1 MTRWTPRLLPLF
13 VVATFTACENEVPT
27 ALDEGL
33 LPVNPI
39 TLEIL
44 LPWSQFGTSTQVVG
58 GFGAANEVGVGTI
71 ANAFGGT
78 LNARTLLHLVPETPD
93 SVVDNTI
100 VDVAGD
106 SLTTIVGGAFFLRF
120 DPDASTNQGPVTVA
134 VGRTSTHWDSRSANW
149 RLAVDSLGRQEEW
162 PEPGGGPV
170 EPLGSGNW
178 DPLEGDSLVIFL
190 GMNVLATVLDTTQSE
205 FGVRVD
211 LETPGELLQVT
222 FGEIRL
228 FALVEGIDTVV
239 TLPPVNIIDQ
249 TFIYDPAPGLPE
261 GLRVGGIPAWRTV
274 ISMDLP
280 TTVAGTPEVCA
291 RATCPLVL
299 TPERINHASIVLN
312 TRASEPGFQPTDSLL
327 VHARSLFAA
336 EVLPKSPVGPPIF
349 LDSLGL
355 AAGVA
360 LASAAFLPGGERS
373 VEVPI
378 TPLVWDMVRGTRSD
392 GGSTSPTIALLS
404 LNCSPIAGSCI
415 EPASIAF
422 SSFAGAGDI
431 GEPSLRLILTI
442 ADRVGLP

>member
-1 MTRWTPRLLPLF
+1 MPRLLPHF
-13 VVATFTACENEVPT
+13 MVATFAACENEVPT

-33 LPVNPI
+33 LPVKLV
-39 TLEIL
+39 TFAVE

-58 GFGAANEVGVGTI
+58 GFGRADEVGVGTI

-78 LNARTLLHLVPETPD
+78 LNARTLLHLVPQTPD
-93 SVVDNTI
+93 AAIDNTI
-100 VDVAGD
+100 VNIAGD
-106 SLTTIVGGAFFLRF
+106 SLTMIVGGSVFLRF

-134 VGRTSTHWDSRSANW
+134 VGRTSTHWDARSASW
-149 RLAVDSLGRQEEW
+149 RLAVDSLDGREEW
-162 PEPGGGPV
+162 PEPGGGSV
-170 EPLGSGNW
+170 VPLGSGEW
-178 DPLEGDSLVIFL
+178 DPLEGDSLDIFL
-190 GMNVLATVLDTTQSE
+190 GPNELATVLDTTTSE

-211 LETPGELLQVT
+211 LVTPGELLQVI
-222 FGEIRL
+222 FGEMRL
-228 FALVEGIDTVV
+228 FALVEGSDTVI
-239 TLPPVNIIDQ
+239 TLPPLSITDQ

-280 TTVAGTPEVCA
+280 TTVAGTPEACA
-291 RATCPLVL
+291 LVTCPLVL
-299 TPERINHASIVLN
+299 TPERISHASIVLR
-312 TRASEPGFQPTDSLL
+312 TRANEPGFQPTGSLL

-355 AAGVA
+355 PAGAA

-378 TPLVWDMVRGTRSD
+378 TPLVWDLVRGTRAG

-404 LNCSPIAGSCI
+404 LNCSPIDGSCI
-415 EPASIAF
+415 EPSSIAF
-422 SSFAGAGDI
+422 SSFAGAGEP

-442 ADRVGLP
+442 SDRVELP

>member
-1 MTRWTPRLLPLF
+1 MPRLLPLF
-13 VVATFTACENEVPT
+13 VVATFAACENEVPT

-33 LPVNPI
+33 LPLKPV
-39 TLEIL
+39 TLEVL
-44 LPWSQFGTSTQVVG
+44 LPWSQFGASTQVVG
-58 GFGAANEVGVGTI
+58 GFGRANEVGVGTI

-78 LNARTLLHLVPETPD
+78 LNARTLLHLVPQPTD

-106 SLTTIVGGAFFLRF
+106 SLITIVGGEIFLRF

-134 VGRTSTHWDSRSANW
+134 VGRTSTHWDARSASW
-149 RLAVDSLGRQEEW
+149 RLAVDSLEGQEEW
-162 PEPGGGPV
+162 PEPGGGSV
-170 EPLGSGNW
+170 APLGSGQW
-178 DPLEGDSLVIFL
+178 DPLGGDSLVIFL
-190 GMNVLATVLDTTQSE
+190 GLNVMPTVLDTTSSE
-205 FGVRVD
+205 FGLRVD

-222 FGEIRL
+222 FGEMRL
-228 FALVEGIDTVV
+228 FAVVEGVDTAI
-239 TLPPVNIIDQ
+239 TLPPVSVTDR

-280 TTVAGTPEVCA
+280 TTVAGTPEACA
-291 RATCPLVL
+291 LVTCPLVL
-299 TPERINHASIVLN
+299 TPERINHAGIVLT
-312 TRASEPGFQPTDSLL
+312 TRANEPGFQPTASLL

-355 AAGVA
+355 TAGAA

-378 TPLVWDMVRGTRSD
+378 TPLVWDLVRGTRAD

-404 LNCSPIAGSCI
+404 LNCSPIAGSCV
-415 EPASIAF
+415 EPAAIAF
-422 SSFAGAGDI
+422 SSFAGAGEP

-442 ADRVGLP
+442 SDQVGLP